1 MTDSQN
7 LAQTRQERIDDLH
20 RSVADR
26 TALLVVDMQYGFLH
40 PDASLFVPAG
50 RKIIGSVALMI
61 EACRN
66 HSVPVIFTEFVYAT
80 AVPCLRGDPFGPEH
94 LPAVPGQPTGYGYPS
109 SNCLI
114 GPDAG
119 QGAESA
125 ETIAELKPRE
135 EELVV
140 RAHGYDK
147 FYGTPLDLALRSRG
161 IDRLLVT
168 GVTTDV
174 CVNSTVLAAA
184 NRNYRVTVITDGV
197 ATLDDSIQEA
207 CFQIWQR
214 KFARLRSSEQIVAEL
229 AGM

>member
-1 MTDSQN
+1 MTDSQD
-7 LAQTRQERIDDLH
+7 LQEARQRAIDDLH
-20 RSVADR
+20 RVVIGR

-66 HSVPVIFTEFVYAT
+66 HAVPVIFTEFVYSE
-80 AVPCLRGDPFGPEH
+80 AVPCLRGEPFGREH

-114 GPDAG
+114 GPNAG

-125 ETIAELKPRE
+125 ETISELKPRE
-135 EELVV
+135 DELVV
-140 RAHGYDK
+140 QAHAYDK
-147 FYGTPLDLALRSRG
+147 FYGTPLDLALRSQG
-161 IDRLLVT
+161 IDRLLIT

-197 ATLDDSIQEA
+197 ATLDDSIQDA
-207 CFQIWQR
+207 CFRIWQR
-214 KFARLRSSEQIVAEL
+214 KFARLGSSEQIVAEL
-229 AGM
+229 ATS

>member
-1 MTDSQN
+1 MTDSYQPK
-7 LAQTRQERIDDLH
+7 TDRQQRIDEMH
-20 RSVADR
+20 RVVADR

-50 RKIIGSVALMI
+50 RKIIGSIALLI

-66 HSVPVIFTEFVYAT
+66 HAMPVIFTEFVYST
-80 AVPCLRGDPFGPEH
+80 AVPCLRGDPFGREH

-114 GPDAG
+114 GPHAG

-125 ETIAELKPRE
+125 ETISELKPRE
-135 EELVV
+135 DELVV
-140 RAHGYDK
+140 QAHGYDK

-197 ATLDDSIQEA
+197 ATLEDSIQQA

-214 KFARLRSSEQIVAEL
+214 KFARLCCSEQIIAEF
-229 AGM
+229 ASS